1 MWIEPVAVLVRDDLR
16 SAIGGHSLVA
26 DILARR
32 GLASPKAALAF
43 LDPDRFSP
51 SPPEELPDLPIA
63 QERLR
68 AAIQRHER
76 IAVWGDFDVDG
87 QTATTVLVSGLR
99 DLGADVVYYIP
110 QRLTES
116 HGIRI
121 SSLERLLAQSAQSI
135 QVLLTCD
142 TGISAHEA
150 IDLARARGV
159 AVLVTD
165 HHDLPDEL
173 PRADAVVNPKRLP
186 KDHPLRELPGVYA
199 RGR

>member
-1 MWIEPVAVLVRDDLR
+1 MWIEPASVLVRDDLR
-16 SAIGGHSLVA
+16 SAIGGHPLVA

-32 GLASPKAALAF
+32 GLASPQAALAF
-43 LDPDRFSP
+43 LDPDRFVP
-51 SPPEELPDLPIA
+51 TEPQALPDLPIA

-68 AAIQRHER
+68 AAIRRRER

-99 DLGADVVYYIP
+99 RLGADVVFYIP

-121 SSLERLLAQSAQSI
+121 PSLERLLAQSALGI

-142 TGISAHEA
+142 TGISAHDA
-150 IDLARARGV
+150 VDLA
-159 AVLVTD
+159 
-165 HHDLPDEL
+165 
-173 PRADAVVNPKRLP
+173 
-186 KDHPLRELPGVYA
+186 
-199 RGR
+199 